1 METTYLQSQVNE
13 KWANLLSSEFESD
26 YFKKLS
32 NFVEEEYGNS
42 SIFPDKRDIF
52 SAFNYCDPDKVK
64 VIIIGQDPY
73 HNKQQANGLAFSV
86 NKGIQL
92 PPSLKN
98 IIKELKSDV
107 GISEPMHGDLSHWAQ
122 QGVFLLNTCL
132 TVKAHEPLSHQN
144 KGWELFTD
152 VVIQKLSNRSD
163 DLVFLL
169 WGKKAASKAKLIVG
183 DHSILK
189 SHHPSPLSAY
199 RGFLGCRHFSKT
211 NQILNELNK
220 TPIDWEII

>member
-1 METTYLQSQVNE
+1 MKTMNLQSQVNE

-26 YFKKLS
+26 YFKQLS
-32 NFVEEEYGNS
+32 NFVEGEYGNS
-42 SIFPDKRDIF
+42 SIFPNKKDIF

-64 VIIIGQDPY
+64 VVIIGQDPY
-73 HNKQQANGLAFSV
+73 HNNNQANGLAFSV
-86 NKGIQL
+86 NKGIKL
-92 PPSLKN
+92 PPSLRN

-107 GISEPMHGDLSHWAQ
+107 DISEPMHGDLSHWAQ

-152 VVIQKLSNRSD
+152 AVIQKLSSNSEN
-163 DLVFLL
+163 LVFLL
-169 WGKKAASKAKLIVG
+169 WGKKAETKRKLIVG
-183 DHSILK
+183 DHFILK

-199 RGFLGCRHFSKT
+199 RGFFGCQHFSKT
-211 NQILNELNK
+211 NSILNELDK
-220 TPIDWEII
+220 TPINWEII